1 MTENGLAA
9 WTTGYGSSQKRD
21 GSSSQGTS
29 GYTSTNFGDVIG
41 VEKHFGKLVIGFS
54 AAAGRTQ
61 ATFGTIPG
69 KVTVDSWHAG
79 FYGSVPMGPVYLDSG
94 FLAGTTDSSVRRT
107 ISAPG
112 LATREGRTNISGMEW
127 LWQGGVALPMYGDRE
142 YKLTPSGRLIVQ
154 GYSQD
159 ASRESNMD
167 GLEVRVG
174 KKSSLN
180 VLSQMGLELSRK
192 FVLVERPASWSL
204 NLDWIHNYDPKGRLV
219 NLSLSGNSA
228 ASYRYSGA
236 KTGADA
242 IRLGGAFDVALS
254 ERTTLRLSAE
264 QQIQSQL
271 STTRGSIS
279 LGIAF

>member
-1 MTENGLAA
+1 
-9 WTTGYGSSQKRD
+9 
-21 GSSSQGTS
+21 
-29 GYTSTNFGDVIG
+29 
-41 VEKHFGKLVIGFS
+41 
-54 AAAGRTQ
+54 
-61 ATFGTIPG
+61 
-69 KVTVDSWHAG
+69 
-79 FYGSVPMGPVYLDSG
+79 
-94 FLAGTTDSSVRRT
+94 
-107 ISAPG
+107 
-112 LATREGRTNISGMEW
+112 MEW
-127 LWQGGVALPMYGDRE
+127 LWQGGVALPLYGDRE
-142 YKLTPSGRLIVQ
+142 YQLTPSARVIVQ

-159 ASRESNMD
+159 AARESSLE

-192 FVLVERPASWSL
+192 FAVAQRPASWAL
-204 NLDWIHNYDPKGRLV
+204 HLDWIHNYDPKGRLV
-219 NLSLSGNSA
+219 DLSLSGNSA
-228 ASYRYSGA
+228 ASFRYSGA

-242 IRLGGAFDVALS
+242 VRLGGAFDVALS